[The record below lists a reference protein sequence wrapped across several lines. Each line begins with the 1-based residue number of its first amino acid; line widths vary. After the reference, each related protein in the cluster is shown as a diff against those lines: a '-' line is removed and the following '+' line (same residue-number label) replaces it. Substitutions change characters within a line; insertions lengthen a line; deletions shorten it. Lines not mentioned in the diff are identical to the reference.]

1 MDKDLYHPY
10 MNENGKIVHGA
21 ASLNHYIFTE
31 KGGLIN
37 YHDEIGEAYVKA
49 FIKNV
54 SAEVNADL
62 AKKSKAETFQS
73 CFLKIIREELPALPL
88 FYIQFNPSYQQ
99 K

>member
-1 MDKDLYHPY
+1 MDKELYHPY
-10 MNENGKIVHGA
+10 TNKNGKRVNGSA
-21 ASLNHYIFTE
+21 ALNHYIFTE

-62 AKKSKAETFQS
+62 AKNAKRKRFRVVS
-73 CFLKIIREELPALPL
+73 
-88 FYIQFNPSYQQ
+88 
-99 K
+99 

>member
-62 AKKSKAETFQS
+62 AKKKQS
-73 CFLKIIREELPALPL
+73 GNVSELFPKNHKGGVTGSSLILYP
-88 FYIQFNPSYQQ
+88 I
-99 K
+99 

>member
-1 MDKDLYHPY
+1 MSNKDLFHPY
-10 MNENGKIVHGA
+10 VNGNGKMVHGA
-21 ASLNHYIFTE
+21 AALNHHIFTE

-62 AKKSKAETFQS
+62 AKKAKRKRFRVVS
-73 CFLKIIREELPALPL
+73 
-88 FYIQFNPSYQQ
+88 
-99 K
+99 

>member
-10 MNENGKIVHGA
+10 MNENGKMVRGSA
-21 ASLNHYIFTE
+21 ALNHYIFTE

-54 SAEVNADL
+54 SSEVNADL
-62 AKKSKAETFQS
+62 AKKAKRKRFRVVS
-73 CFLKIIREELPALPL
+73 
-88 FYIQFNPSYQQ
+88 
-99 K
+99 

>member
-49 FIKNV
+49 FIKMFLLKLMPILPKKAKRKRFRVV
-54 SAEVNADL
+54 S
-62 AKKSKAETFQS
+62 
-73 CFLKIIREELPALPL
+73 
-88 FYIQFNPSYQQ
+88 
-99 K
+99 